1 MAQAKSPGTG
11 VVNREEEIQRQIQ
24 AQQRMLAGITTSAKF
39 ISFKGGQIII
49 DGKVVP
55 GGKTDVIPLAF
66 MSERAYFPTFDP
78 DVRQSPLCYAYS
90 NGEEDEVM
98 APHKEAKQP
107 QAKTC
112 AECPRNEW
120 GSAEKGRGKAC
131 RESVR
136 VALLP
141 SATNV
146 EKEATWHCR
155 IPITSVP
162 SFKNYAGELLGMGK
176 PLHAAVARL
185 TVVPDAKTMLKVSWD
200 PVKALDPKLFA
211 IVDAKAASA
220 ANGIDFPYPDFEDES
235 KAAPAKQLKTKRK

>member
-1 MAQAKSPGTG
+1 MAQPKGPGTG

-55 GGKTDVIPLAF
+55 NGKTDVIPLAF
-66 MSERAYFPTFDP
+66 MAERAYFPEFDP
-78 DVRQSPLCYAYS
+78 DVRQSPICYAYS
-90 NGEEDEVM
+90 DGSEDEVM
-98 APHKEAKQP
+98 APHAQAKNK

-112 AECPRNEW
+112 EDCPHNEW

-141 SATNV
+141 MTANI
-146 EKEATWHCR
+146 EKQATWHCR

-176 PLHAAVARL
+176 PLHAAVARI
-185 TVVPDAKTMLKVSWD
+185 TVTPDAKTMFKIAWE
-200 PVKALDPKLFA
+200 PVKAVDPKLEA

-220 ANGIDFPYPDFEDES
+220 ANGINFPYPDFEDEA
-235 KAAPAKQLKTKRK
+235 KAAPAKPLKTKRK